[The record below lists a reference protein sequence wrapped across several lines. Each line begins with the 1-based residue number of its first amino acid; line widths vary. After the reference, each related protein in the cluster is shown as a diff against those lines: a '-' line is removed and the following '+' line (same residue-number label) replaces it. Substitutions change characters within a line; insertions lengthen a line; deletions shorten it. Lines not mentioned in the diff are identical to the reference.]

1 MNRGVCATCRHCV
14 PACFKCAE
22 ALGFLDCRPAFE
34 GANWTIW
41 CAAFKVPAHDR
52 VASCDQWKRRKE
64 KKGKVKRG
72 VKTLAGYLAP
82 IVFCTTHSRKR
93 GSK

>member
-1 MNRGVCATCRHCV
+1 MSIT
-14 PACFKCAE
+14 
-22 ALGFLDCRPAFE
+22 L
-34 GANWTIW
+34 T
-41 CAAFKVPAHDR
+41 
-52 VASCDQWKRRKE
+52 SKRCEE

-93 GSK
+93 GSE